1 MTFILKEENLT
12 SFFEYLEGKYELF
25 APVSETQHEA
35 HFEKVAARYVAF
47 NPRLSPQGPKKFIFP
62 PERELLLGPGKK
74 NKALVG
80 LHYSDISGVAIL
92 DKVFGYPIIDREYF
106 DVREQFLIVGMDH
119 FTAPKDGYDL
129 YLQVIDDYFLVTVG
143 SPLGL
148 KLARTPLLT
157 KNSKIIEK
165 NLFHS
170 DDILSHPR
178 LSEAVEKSHNSKI
191 WDDLAQRCFGCG
203 ICSYVC
209 PVCYCFDVQDS
220 FDLKGNSTRIRC
232 WDSCMLSTFS
242 EIGGGFNFRPELT
255 QRIYNWYYHKFV
267 RMPKEYGKFGC
278 VGCSR
283 CIAYCPA
290 RINYLEVLEDVVLE
304 MEGKRGKKPLRVK

>member
-255 QRIYNWYYHKFV
+255 QRIYNWYYKSV
-267 RMPKEYGKFGC
+267 ASVP
-278 VGCSR
+278 V
-283 CIAYCPA
+283 
-290 RINYLEVLEDVVLE
+290 
-304 MEGKRGKKPLRVK
+304 